1 MRSYDEAI
9 RRHAVE
15 RPRAPAVVTPG
26 GTLDYG
32 ELASRAGA
40 LARRLRA
47 RGVGPETVCAVALP
61 HGAEAVV
68 AMVAVTAAGGAFLTL
83 DVEAPAPRLAALATS
98 AGATRVLTTAAL
110 AERLAPPL
118 SGVPVLLEG
127 DEGAATA
134 DAGWP
139 PSPSPD
145 TLAYVSHTSGSTG
158 TPHAVLVE
166 HRSLTSYLRDSADA
180 FRLGEDSVTL
190 QLAPLGYDASIRDTL
205 TPLVAGGRL
214 VVVPRATLLRA
225 EPFVDTVRAFGIDSV
240 LSATPSF
247 LTHLAQHPGA
257 ADRLASLR
265 LVVSSGESL
274 RPHLGSGGRSLT
286 SGRLVNQYGPT
297 ECTMTTTRF
306 EVPREPDTTADPVG
320 TPIAG
325 ARVLLLDD
333 EGAEVPEG
341 AVGEVYIG
349 GVGVARGYRA
359 LPALTAERF
368 VPDPFSAGPGARLYR
383 TGDLARRGPGGVLEY
398 LGRTDRQIKIRGHRV
413 EPAEIEAALLTHP
426 TVAGAAVTAS
436 HDARGRVF
444 LLAHVVG
451 ARLPEVTDAALR
463 AHLGRTLPPHMMP
476 RRFVRVDALPRTRGG
491 KVDRAAL
498 AAGAGR

>member
-9 RRHAVE
+9 RRHALE

-32 ELASRAGA
+32 ELLARAGR

-61 HGAEAVV
+61 HGADAVV
-68 AMVAVTAAGGAFLTL
+68 AMVAVTGAGGAFLTL
-83 DVEAPAPRLAALATS
+83 DVDAPPPRLAALAAS
-98 AGATRVLTTAAL
+98 AGATHVLTTSAL
-110 AERLAPPL
+110 AGRLVPPLPGSPLLLDGAEPDGPADAPRPAPPR
-118 SGVPVLLEG
+118 P
-127 DEGAATA
+127 
-134 DAGWP
+134 DA
-139 PSPSPD
+139 
-145 TLAYVSHTSGSTG
+145 LAYVSHTSGSTG

-180 FRLGEDSVTL
+180 FRLGPDSVTL

-214 VVVPRATLLRA
+214 VVLPRATLLRA
-225 EPFVDTVRAFGIDSV
+225 EPFVEAVRAFGVDALLSV
-240 LSATPSF
+240 TPSF
-247 LTHLAQHPGA
+247 LTFLAGHPGA
-257 ADRLASLR
+257 AEGLASLR

-306 EVPREPDTTADPVG
+306 EVPHAPDTTADLVG
-320 TPIAG
+320 TPVAG
-325 ARVLLLDD
+325 ARVLLLDG

-349 GVGVARGYRA
+349 GVGVARGYRG

-368 VPDPFSAGPGARLYR
+368 VPDPFATGRGARLYR
-383 TGDLARRGPGGVLEY
+383 TGDLGRRGPDGVLEY

-426 TVAGAAVTAS
+426 TVAGAAVTAA

-451 ARLPEVTDAALR
+451 ARLVEVTDAALR
-463 AHLGRTLPPHMMP
+463 AHLGRTLPAHMMP
-476 RRFVRVDALPRTRGG
+476 RRFVRVDALPTTRGG

-498 AAGAGR
+498 AAGGGR